1 MNQKPTVVI
10 VTSEN
15 MQCSATAK
23 GSGFKKR
30 NSLLSTELTPEIT
43 SKTTTAFML
52 VFILACN
59 PHPQPEQKS
68 EQRMSKRSLEQ
79 VQESHTKELMTIPGV
94 VGTAIGQSE
103 DGSPAL
109 LVFVEEKTDEIT
121 RKVPTELEGYPV
133 RIQVTGKIVPIR

>member
-1 MNQKPTVVI
+1 MPEPEFTKQYH
-10 VTSEN
+10 
-15 MQCSATAK
+15 
-23 GSGFKKR
+23 FR
-30 NSLLSTELTPEIT
+30 LTRIYKIT
-43 SKTTTAFML
+43 SIL
-52 VFILACN
+52 VILSCN
-59 PHPQPEQKS
+59 TSPRPEKENES
-68 EQRMSKRSLEQ
+68 MRSLQQ
-79 VQESHTKELMTIPGV
+79 VQESHTKELMAIPGV